1 MAFSKD
7 ELSRLYRRRAGNY
20 DFTANLYYVIG
31 FRETSYRKK
40 AVRWLNLEPGG
51 TVVEIGCGT
60 GLNFRFLREA
70 VGPEGRI
77 IGVDLT
83 PEMLDRAQARIRHNN
98 WKNVE
103 LVQSDAASYRFP
115 EGVDGIISTFAIT
128 LMPEFDEIIERGAK
142 ALAPGRRLVIADLR
156 KPESWPELLVNLFVI
171 LTRPFGVTIDL
182 ADRKPWE
189 SVECYLK
196 PVAYEEVYFGA
207 VYISSG
213 EAY

>member
-1 MAFSKD
+1 MSFSKE
-7 ELSRLYRRRAGNY
+7 ELSRLYRKRAGNY
-20 DFTANLYYVIG
+20 DFTANLYYLMG

-40 AVRWLNLEPGG
+40 AVRRLNLYPGD

-60 GLNFRFLREA
+60 GLNFRYLRDA
-70 VGPEGRI
+70 VGLEGRI

-83 PEMLDRAQARIRHNN
+83 PEMLDRAQARILRNN

-128 LMPEFDEIIERGAK
+128 LIPEFDEIIKRGAD
-142 ALAPGRRLVIADLR
+142 ALSPGKRLVIADLR
-156 KPESWPELLVNLFVI
+156 KPENWPDLLVNLFVI
-171 LTRPFGVTIDL
+171 LTKPFGVTIDL
-182 ADRKPWE
+182 AGRKPWE
-189 SVECYLK
+189 SVERYLK

-207 VYISSG
+207 VYIVAG
-213 EAY
+213 EAF